1 MSISAGEIVK
11 LLKSDKDALRELS
24 AAIASE
30 PELRLAVINAVL
42 ADVATKQDLQQLRQE
57 LRGTEEMKDEIVQ
70 LRQEMKEEIAQLR
83 EELRGDITATKQ
95 DFQQLRQELR
105 EEISQLR
112 QEMTQVRQELKVE
125 IAQLREET
133 KEEIAQLRQE
143 IGLLRQHVDSEIS
156 QLRRDMNTNFRWTVV
171 LIIAVWGTTVIPL
184 LMRLA
189 GVI

>member
-57 LRGTEEMKDEIVQ
+57 LKGEMAQ
-70 LRQEMKEEIAQLR
+70 LRQEMK
-83 EELRGDITATKQ
+83 
-95 DFQQLRQELR
+95 

-112 QEMTQVRQELKVE
+112 QEMTQVRQELKGE

-156 QLRRDMNTNFRWTVV
+156 QLRRDMNTNFRWTVG

>member
-30 PELRLAVINAVL
+30 PELRLAVINAVI
-42 ADVATKQDLQQLRQE
+42 ADVATKQDIQQ
-57 LRGTEEMKDEIVQ
+57 I
-70 LRQEMKEEIAQLR
+70 
-83 EELRGDITATKQ
+83 
-95 DFQQLRQELR
+95 
-105 EEISQLR
+105 
-112 QEMTQVRQELKVE
+112 RQELKVE

-156 QLRRDMNTNFRWTVV
+156 QLRRDMNTNFRWTVG

>member
-1 MSISAGEIVK
+1 MSLSAGEIVK
-11 LLKSDKDALRELS
+11 LLKSDKDALREL
-24 AAIASE
+24 AVAVASE

-57 LRGTEEMKDEIVQ
+57 LKGEITQ
-70 LRQEMKEEIAQLR
+70 LQQEMKEEIAQLR
-83 EELRGDITATKQ
+83 EELRGEITATKQ
-95 DFQQLRQELR
+95 DFQQLRWELR

-112 QEMTQVRQELKVE
+112 
-125 IAQLREET
+125 
-133 KEEIAQLRQE
+133 EEIG
-143 IGLLRQHVDSEIS
+143 ILRQHVDSEIS
-156 QLRRDMNTNFRWTVV
+156 QLRRDMNTNFRWTVG

>member
-1 MSISAGEIVK
+1 MSLSAGEIVR
-11 LLKSDKDALRELS
+11 LLKSDKDALREL
-24 AAIASE
+24 AVAVASE

-57 LRGTEEMKDEIVQ
+57 LKGEMAQ

-95 DFQQLRQELR
+95 DLQQLRQEL
-105 EEISQLR
+105 
-112 QEMTQVRQELKVE
+112 KGE
-125 IAQLREET
+125 IAQLRE
-133 KEEIAQLRQE
+133 E

-156 QLRRDMNTNFRWTVV
+156 QLRRDMNTNFRWTVG

>member
-1 MSISAGEIVK
+1 MSLSAGEIVK
-11 LLKSDKDALRELS
+11 LLKSDKDALREL
-24 AAIASE
+24 AVAVASE

-42 ADVATKQDLQQLRQE
+42 ADVATKQDLQQ
-57 LRGTEEMKDEIVQ
+57 I
-70 LRQEMKEEIAQLR
+70 
-83 EELRGDITATKQ
+83 
-95 DFQQLRQELR
+95 
-105 EEISQLR
+105 
-112 QEMTQVRQELKVE
+112 RQELKVE

-156 QLRRDMNTNFRWTVV
+156 QLRRDMNTNFRWTVG

>member
-57 LRGTEEMKDEIVQ
+57 LKGEMAQ

-95 DFQQLRQELR
+95 DFQQLRRELR
-105 EEISQLR
+105 E
-112 QEMTQVRQELKVE
+112 E
-125 IAQLREET
+125 IAQLRE
-133 KEEIAQLRQE
+133 E

-156 QLRRDMNTNFRWTVV
+156 QLRRDTNTNFRWTVG

>member
-57 LRGTEEMKDEIVQ
+57 LKGEIAQ
-70 LRQEMKEEIAQLR
+70 LRQELKEEIAQLR
-83 EELRGDITATKQ
+83 EELGGDITATKQ
-95 DFQQLRQELR
+95 DFQRLRQELR

-112 QEMTQVRQELKVE
+112 QEMTQVRQELKGE
-125 IAQLREET
+125 IAQLREE
-133 KEEIAQLRQE
+133 
-143 IGLLRQHVDSEIS
+143 IGILGQHVDSEIS
-156 QLRRDMNTNFRWTVV
+156 QLRRDMNTNFRWTVG
-171 LIIAVWGTTVIPL
+171 LIIAVWGTTVTPL

>member
-30 PELRLAVINAVL
+30 PELRLAVINAVI

-57 LRGTEEMKDEIVQ
+57 LKGEMAQ

-95 DFQQLRQELR
+95 DFQQLRRELR

-112 QEMTQVRQELKVE
+112 
-125 IAQLREET
+125 
-133 KEEIAQLRQE
+133 EEIG
-143 IGLLRQHVDSEIS
+143 ILRQHVDSEIS
-156 QLRRDMNTNFRWTVV
+156 QLRRDMNTNFRWTVG

>member
-1 MSISAGEIVK
+1 MSLSAGEIVR
-11 LLKSDKDALRELS
+11 LLKSDKDALREL
-24 AAIASE
+24 AVAVASE

-42 ADVATKQDLQQLRQE
+42 ADVATKQDLQQ
-57 LRGTEEMKDEIVQ
+57 I
-70 LRQEMKEEIAQLR
+70 
-83 EELRGDITATKQ
+83 
-95 DFQQLRQELR
+95 
-105 EEISQLR
+105 
-112 QEMTQVRQELKVE
+112 RQELKVE

-156 QLRRDMNTNFRWTVV
+156 QLRRDMNTNFRWTVG

-189 GVI
+189 GII